1 MMKKFKV
8 LTILL
13 VLVMMFFP
21 IGTLAFGNY
30 RESYK
35 KTWGDNSKDYVRTIT
50 GNACQVSD
58 GVVVLSLSP
67 DLKVIDPIIDTIARN
82 GSYGDNDNE
91 SKKQGLLVL
100 FDLIENN
107 IIPTITITKYDDN
120 GKVLWEDKFTDGFS
134 FYYGMVSDSDDNVYV
149 IGLKGLKKYNKDG
162 KLVSTNKDVKGY
174 TIYEFGDYYA
184 VFNAKLLEV
193 YEEWKN
199 DTLEKVDD
207 SDETVRNIDTEAA
220 LNDLKLRIIDGDES
234 LFEVNFYDK
243 NFKLVK
249 KIDESDRFISI
260 NMQACIENNKLY
272 YLTFGDGKT
281 IINEVDSKFNVSRN
295 EITMAEDNSDYNI
308 DDIWAYLS
316 TIEKTDTGFY
326 IATLADVFKV
336 DSDYK
341 ATALEVSSLSNGM
354 GFITGMI
361 KKGDNYLV
369 SFLEIELS
377 RSSVCKNKDGND
389 YIKDCLSVYAT
400 VRVYDSD
407 FDYLSK
413 FDVNSSFGFK
423 SANLNNTIT
432 AITRIVNLNDGFM
445 VLGANITS
453 GFDFVFG
460 IRDYYD
466 YLDSKYNGG
475 TDLTP
480 VTLTYP
486 DTTSF
491 LLRYGDGYKIKTNVV
506 EGNGRVSVSK
516 SYSTGNEKILYTV
529 VPDEGYAVASLRV
542 TTVSGEEISVVN
554 NSFEMPDEE
563 VVISVSFRKLANPN
577 TSAFAFIWILCFVI
591 VGIASYTVFKPEKKS
606 N

>member
-1 MMKKFKV
+1 MMKKFKS
-8 LTILL
+8 LIIIL

-21 IGTLAFGNY
+21 ICTLAFGNY
-30 RESYK
+30 SESYK

-67 DLKVIDPIIDTIARN
+67 DLKVIDPIIDTIARD
-82 GSYGDNDNE
+82 GSNDDNDTE
-91 SKKQGLLVL
+91 SRKQALLVL

-107 IIPTITITKYDDN
+107 IVPTITITKYDDN

-184 VFNAKLLEV
+184 VFNAKLLEL
-193 YEEWKN
+193 YEEWKDEALKN
-199 DTLEKVDD
+199 IEDNA
-207 SDETVRNIDTEAA
+207 SDINTDAEAA
-220 LNDLKLRIIDGDES
+220 LNDFKLRIIDGDDS
-234 LFEVNFYDK
+234 LFEVKFYDK

-249 KIDESDRFISI
+249 KIDENDRFISV

-272 YLTFGDGKT
+272 YLTMGDDKV

-295 EITMAEDNSDYNI
+295 EITMADDNSDYDI
-308 DDIWAYLS
+308 DSSGSYLS

-326 IATLADVFKV
+326 IATLEDVFKV
-336 DSDYK
+336 DSEYK
-341 ATALEVSSLSNGM
+341 AKSLEVSSLSNGM

-377 RSSVCKNKDGND
+377 RSSVCENKEGED
-389 YIKDCLSVYAT
+389 YIKDCVSAYGT
-400 VRVYDSD
+400 VRVYDND
-407 FDYLSK
+407 FNYLAK

-423 SANLNNTIT
+423 SADLNNTIT

-445 VLGANITS
+445 VLGANVIA
-453 GFDFVFG
+453 GYDFVFS
-460 IRDYYD
+460 IQDYYS
-466 YLDSKYNGG
+466 YLDDKYAGE

-480 VTLTYP
+480 TALTYP
-486 DTTSF
+486 KTKAF
-491 LLRYGDGYKIKTNVV
+491 LLRYGDGHKIKTSVV
-506 EGNGRVSVSK
+506 EGHGRVSVSK
-516 SYSTGNEKILYTV
+516 SYSNGNEKILYTV

-577 TSAFAFIWILCFVI
+577 TSAFAFIWILCFII
-591 VGIASYTVFKPEKKS
+591 VGVASYTVFKPEKKS

>member
-1 MMKKFKV
+1 MRKSFKI
-8 LTILL
+8 LTVFL
-13 VLVMMFFP
+13 VLVMMLFP
-21 IGTLAFGNY
+21 VSTLAFGNY

-35 KTWGDNSKDYVRTIT
+35 KTWGDNSTNYTRTIT

-58 GVVVLSLSP
+58 GVVVLSLTP
-67 DLKVIDPIIDTIARN
+67 DLKVIDPIIDTLARN
-82 GSYGDNDNE
+82 HDNDDAE
-91 SKKQGLLVL
+91 AKRQALLVF

-107 IIPTITITKYDDN
+107 IIPTVTITKYDDN

-149 IGLKGLKKYNKDG
+149 IGLKGLRKYNKDG

-184 VFNAKLLEV
+184 VFNAKLLEL
-193 YEEWKN
+193 YDEWKDESLKN
-199 DTLEKVDD
+199 IENNTSDTNTDA
-207 SDETVRNIDTEAA
+207 ETA

-234 LFEVNFYDK
+234 LFEVKFYDK

-249 KIDESDRFISI
+249 KIDESDRLISI

-272 YLTFGDGKT
+272 YLTFGDDKV

-295 EITMAEDNSDYNI
+295 EITMADDNSDYNI
-308 DDIWAYLS
+308 DDRWAYLS

-326 IATLADVFKV
+326 IATLADIFKV
-336 DSDYK
+336 DSEYK
-341 ATALEVSSLSNGM
+341 AKSLGVSSLSNGM

-377 RSSVCKNKDGND
+377 RSSVCENKDGND
-389 YIKDCLSVYAT
+389 YIKDCVSVYGT
-400 VRVYDSD
+400 VRVYDND
-407 FDYLSK
+407 FNYLSK

-423 SANLNNTIT
+423 SADLNNTIT

-445 VLGANITS
+445 VLGANITA
-453 GFDFVFG
+453 GYDFVFS
-460 IRDYYD
+460 IQDYYN
-466 YLDSKYNGG
+466 YLDDKYAGK

-480 VTLTYP
+480 TALTYP
-486 DTTSF
+486 KTKAF
-491 LLRYGDGYKIKTNVV
+491 LLRYGDGYKIKTSVV
-506 EGNGRVSVSK
+506 EGSGRVAVSK
-516 SYSTGNEKILYTV
+516 SFSNGNEKILYTV

-542 TTVSGEEISVVN
+542 TTVSGKEISVVN

-563 VVISVSFRKLANPN
+563 VVIYVSFRKLDNPN

-591 VGIASYTVFKPEKKS
+591 VGVASYMVFKPEKKL

>member
-1 MMKKFKV
+1 MMKKFKA

-82 GSYGDNDNE
+82 GSYDDNDNK

-107 IIPTITITKYDDN
+107 IVPTITITKYDDN

-134 FYYGMVSDSDDNVYV
+134 FYYGMVSDSEDNVYV

-184 VFNAKLLEV
+184 VFNAKLLEW
-193 YEEWKN
+193 YDEWKN
-199 DTLEKVDD
+199 DALAKVDD
-207 SDETVRNIDTEAA
+207 SSEDVRNIDPEAA
-220 LNDLKLRIIDGDES
+220 LNDLKLRISDGDES
-234 LFEVNFYDK
+234 LFEVKFYDK
-243 NFKLVK
+243 DFKLVK
-249 KIDESDRFISI
+249 KIDEDKGIISI

-272 YLTFGDGKT
+272 YLTLGDGT
-281 IINEVDSKFNVSRN
+281 AINEVDSNFNVSRN
-295 EITMAEDNSDYNI
+295 EITMADGNSDY
-308 DDIWAYLS
+308 DISTIIWSLLS

-326 IATLADVFKV
+326 IANLSNVFKI
-336 DSDYK
+336 DSNYK
-341 ATALEVSSLSNGM
+341 ATPLLDNQQEEHV

-361 KKGDNYLV
+361 RRGNNYLV
-369 SFLEIELS
+369 SFIDVELS
-377 RSSVCKNKDGND
+377 ESSVCKNKEDD
-389 YIKDCLSVYAT
+389 YIKNCVFVYGT

-445 VLGANITS
+445 VLGANVTS
-453 GFDFVFG
+453 GYDFVFS
-460 IRDYYD
+460 IQDYYD
-466 YLDSKYNGG
+466 YLDNKYNGK

-506 EGNGRVSVSK
+506 EGSGRVSVSK
-516 SYSTGNEKILYTV
+516 SFSNGNEKILYTV

-542 TTVSGEEISVVN
+542 TTASGKEIEVFN

>member
-1 MMKKFKV
+1 MMKKFKF
-8 LTILL
+8 LIIIL

-30 RESYK
+30 SESYK

-67 DLKVIDPIIDTIARN
+67 DLKVIDPIIDTIARG
-82 GSYGDNDNE
+82 GSYGDNDTE
-91 SKKQGLLVL
+91 SQKQALLVL

-107 IIPTITITKYDDN
+107 IVPTITITKYDDN

-134 FYYGMVSDSDDNVYV
+134 FYYGMVSDSEDNVYV

-184 VFNAKLLEV
+184 VFNAKLLEL
-193 YEEWKN
+193 YDEWK
-199 DTLEKVDD
+199 
-207 SDETVRNIDTEAA
+207 DEALKNIEDNASNTNTDAESA
-220 LNDLKLRIIDGDES
+220 LNDLKLRIIDGDDS
-234 LFEVNFYDK
+234 LFEVKFYDK

-272 YLTFGDGKT
+272 YLTMGDDKV

-295 EITMAEDNSDYNI
+295 EITMADDNSDYGI
-308 DDIWAYLS
+308 DNWGAYLS

-336 DSDYK
+336 DSNYK
-341 ATALEVSSLSNGM
+341 ATALGVSLFSNGM
-354 GFITGMI
+354 NFVTGMI
-361 KKGDNYLV
+361 RKGDNYLV
-369 SFLEIELS
+369 SFLDIELS
-377 RSSVCKNKDGND
+377 GSSVCKDKGGND
-389 YIKDCLSVYAT
+389 YIKNCVSVYGV
-400 VRVYDSD
+400 VRVYDND
-407 FDYLSK
+407 FNYLSK
-413 FDVNSSFGFK
+413 FDVNSAFGFK
-423 SANLNNTIT
+423 SADLNNTIT

-453 GFDFVFG
+453 GYDFVFS

-466 YLDSKYNGG
+466 YLDDKYAGK

-480 VTLTYP
+480 TALTYP
-486 DTTSF
+486 KTKAF
-491 LLRYGDGYKIKTNVV
+491 LLRYGDGYKIKTSVV
-506 EGNGRVSVSK
+506 EGRGRVSVSK

-577 TSAFAFIWILCFVI
+577 TSAFAFIWMLCFII
-591 VGIASYTVFKPEKKS
+591 VGVASYTVFKPEKKS

>member
-1 MMKKFKV
+1 MRKSFKI
-8 LTILL
+8 LTVFL
-13 VLVMMFFP
+13 VLVMMLFP
-21 IGTLAFGNY
+21 VSTLAFGNY

-35 KTWGDNSKDYVRTIT
+35 KTWGDNSTNYTRTIT

-58 GVVVLSLSP
+58 GVVVLSLTP
-67 DLKVIDPIIDTIARN
+67 DLKVIDPIIDTLARN
-82 GSYGDNDNE
+82 HDNDDAE
-91 SKKQGLLVL
+91 AKRQALLVF

-107 IIPTITITKYDDN
+107 IIPTVTITKYDDN

-149 IGLKGLKKYNKDG
+149 IGLKGLRKYNKDG

-184 VFNAKLLEV
+184 VFNAKLLEL
-193 YEEWKN
+193 YDEWKDESLKN
-199 DTLEKVDD
+199 IENNTSDTNTDA
-207 SDETVRNIDTEAA
+207 ETA

-234 LFEVNFYDK
+234 LFEVKFYDK

-249 KIDESDRFISI
+249 KIDESDRLISI

-272 YLTFGDGKT
+272 YLTFGDDKV

-295 EITMAEDNSDYNI
+295 EITMADDNSDYNI
-308 DDIWAYLS
+308 DDRWAYLS

-326 IATLADVFKV
+326 IATLADIFKV
-336 DSDYK
+336 DSEYK
-341 ATALEVSSLSNGM
+341 AKSLGVSSLSNGM

-377 RSSVCKNKDGND
+377 RSSVCENKDGND
-389 YIKDCLSVYAT
+389 YIKDCVSVYGT
-400 VRVYDSD
+400 VRVYDND
-407 FDYLSK
+407 FNYLSK

-423 SANLNNTIT
+423 SADLNNTIT

-445 VLGANITS
+445 VLGANITA
-453 GFDFVFG
+453 GYDFVFS
-460 IRDYYD
+460 IQDYYN
-466 YLDSKYNGG
+466 YLHDKYNGK
-475 TDLTP
+475 TDLEP
-480 VTLTYP
+480 VSLTYP
-486 DTTSF
+486 DVTSF
-491 LLRYGDGYKIKTNVV
+491 LLRYGDGYQIKTSVV
-506 EGNGRVSVSK
+506 EGSGRVAVSK
-516 SYSTGNEKILYTV
+516 SFSNGNEKILYTV

-542 TTVSGEEISVVN
+542 TTVSGKEISVVN

-563 VVISVSFRKLANPN
+563 VAIYVSFRKLDNPN

-591 VGIASYTVFKPEKKS
+591 VGVASYMVFKPEKKL

>member
-1 MMKKFKV
+1 MMKKFKS
-8 LTILL
+8 LIIIL

-30 RESYK
+30 SESYK

-67 DLKVIDPIIDTIARN
+67 DLKVIDPIIDTIARG
-82 GSYGDNDNE
+82 GSYGDNDTE
-91 SKKQGLLVL
+91 SQKQALLVL

-107 IIPTITITKYDDN
+107 IVPTITITKYDDN

-134 FYYGMVSDSDDNVYV
+134 FYYGMVSDSEDNVYV

-174 TIYEFGDYYA
+174 TIYKFGDYYA
-184 VFNAKLLEV
+184 VFNAKLLEL
-193 YEEWKN
+193 YDEWK
-199 DTLEKVDD
+199 
-207 SDETVRNIDTEAA
+207 DETLNNVEKKTSNTNTDAETA
-220 LNDLKLRIIDGDES
+220 LNDLKLRIIDGDDS
-234 LFEVNFYDK
+234 LFEVKFYDK

-272 YLTFGDGKT
+272 YLTMGDDKV
-281 IINEVDSKFNVSRN
+281 IINEVDSKFNVTRN
-295 EITMAEDNSDYNI
+295 EITMADDNSDYDI
-308 DDIWAYLS
+308 DNWGAYLS

-336 DSDYK
+336 DSNYK
-341 ATALEVSSLSNGM
+341 AKSLGVSSLSNGM

-377 RSSVCKNKDGND
+377 RSSVCKNKEED
-389 YIKDCLSVYAT
+389 YIKDCVSVYGT
-400 VRVYDSD
+400 VRVYDND
-407 FDYLSK
+407 FNYLSK

-423 SANLNNTIT
+423 SADLNNTIT

-453 GFDFVFG
+453 GYDFVFS

-466 YLDSKYNGG
+466 YLDDKYAGK

-480 VTLTYP
+480 TALTYP
-486 DTTSF
+486 KTKAF
-491 LLRYGDGYKIKTNVV
+491 LLRYGDGYKIKTSVV
-506 EGNGRVSVSK
+506 EGRGRVSVSK

-577 TSAFAFIWILCFVI
+577 TSAFAFIWILCFII
-591 VGIASYTVFKPEKKS
+591 VGVASYTVFKPEKKS

>member
-1 MMKKFKV
+1 MRKSFKI
-8 LTILL
+8 LTVFL
-13 VLVMMFFP
+13 VLVMMLFP
-21 IGTLAFGNY
+21 VSTLAFGNY

-35 KTWGDNSKDYVRTIT
+35 KTWGDNSTNYTRTIT

-58 GVVVLSLSP
+58 GVVVLSLTP
-67 DLKVIDPIIDTIARN
+67 DLKVIDPIIDTLARN
-82 GSYGDNDNE
+82 HDNDDAE
-91 SKKQGLLVL
+91 AKRQALLVF

-107 IIPTITITKYDDN
+107 IIPTVTITKYDDN

-149 IGLKGLKKYNKDG
+149 IGLKGLRKYNKDG

-184 VFNAKLLEV
+184 VFNAKLLEL
-193 YEEWKN
+193 YDEWKDESLKN
-199 DTLEKVDD
+199 IENNTSDTNTDA
-207 SDETVRNIDTEAA
+207 ETA

-234 LFEVNFYDK
+234 LFEVKFYDK

-249 KIDESDRFISI
+249 KIDESDRLISI

-272 YLTFGDGKT
+272 YLTFGDDKV

-295 EITMAEDNSDYNI
+295 EITMADDNSDYNI
-308 DDIWAYLS
+308 DDRWAYLS

-326 IATLADVFKV
+326 IATLADIFKV
-336 DSDYK
+336 DSEYK
-341 ATALEVSSLSNGM
+341 AKSLGVSSLSNGM

-377 RSSVCKNKDGND
+377 RSSVCENKDGND
-389 YIKDCLSVYAT
+389 YIKDCVSVYGT
-400 VRVYDSD
+400 VRVYDND
-407 FDYLSK
+407 FNYLSK

-423 SANLNNTIT
+423 SADLNNTIT

-445 VLGANITS
+445 VLGANITA
-453 GFDFVFG
+453 GYDFVFS
-460 IRDYYD
+460 IQDYYN
-466 YLDSKYNGG
+466 YLHDKYAGK

-480 VTLTYP
+480 TALTYP
-486 DTTSF
+486 KTKAF
-491 LLRYGDGYKIKTNVV
+491 LLRYGDGYKIKTSVV
-506 EGNGRVSVSK
+506 EGSGRVAVSK
-516 SYSTGNEKILYTV
+516 SFSNGNEKILYTV

-542 TTVSGEEISVVN
+542 TTVSGKEISVVN

-563 VVISVSFRKLANPN
+563 VVIYVSFRKLDNPN

-591 VGIASYTVFKPEKKS
+591 VGVASYMVFKPEKKL